1 MARQLNFNMKRCP
14 KCECTFINYKAPDQ
28 CPICD
33 RKYVK
38 IRKAIIKKRRA
49 LEQ

>member
-1 MARQLNFNMKRCP
+1 MARQFQSNMKRCP
-14 KCECTFINYKAPDQ
+14 KCKCTFINYKAPDQ